1 MGWKSLKKA
10 TICRNRSWDIIQV
23 FETIKQLKEGDRIH
37 KLT

>member
-10 TICRNRSWDIIQV
+10 TICKNRSWDLQV